1 MAAPLPLSSRPARA
15 LVAWCPNWSIEA
27 VGRTLGS
34 KTPALLA
41 LTRAG
46 RVVAVSPAAADE
58 AVTPGLRI
66 REAQV
71 RCPDLV
77 VLPHDPEVDERHFAP
92 VLRAIEKVVP
102 HVHVSRP
109 GTAALR
115 ITGAARFYGG
125 EDAVAE
131 ALFDQLG
138 DAQVADVRMAIA
150 DGLFA
155 AEQAAYATS
164 GGRPYLNLSP
174 QQTAQFLRTLPVD
187 AVATYVEQPEL
198 AKTLRSMGIRHL
210 GSFAELPREQVHA
223 RFGPAG
229 LRAHRLAGG
238 HDSPLLRSAP
248 IPDDLSVRVA
258 CDPTSDIGLIARTCL
273 RDCRVLTERLRRA
286 GQVCHEIRVSIR
298 AESGMVHERRWRH
311 TWPFGASEM
320 TERVR
325 WQLEDLATE
334 HSGSAHDFDGVTS
347 VTIYA
352 ESPTAAGEHAQGLWG
367 ERPDEH
373 IVHTVTGLQHELGH
387 AGVCSASLVGG
398 RLLHERQEVRP
409 WGEAPPE
416 RSRLEQPWPGTLP
429 GPAPATVF
437 NRARPAEVCAPDGD
451 PVTVDPRGNISGVPA
466 RWRPAHD
473 RSPWRAITHWGG
485 PWPVRQ
491 HWWQKPLQV
500 NRFQVVDEAGEA
512 WLLIVSAQGWWIEAR
527 YD

>member
-1 MAAPLPLSSRPARA
+1 M
-15 LVAWCPNWSIEA
+15 WCPNWSIEA
-27 VGRTLGS
+27 VGRTLGNQA
-34 KTPALLA
+34 PQLLA
-41 LTRAG
+41 LTHAG

-58 AVTPGLRI
+58 AVTTGLRV

-77 VLPHDPEVDERHFAP
+77 VLPHDPDVDERHFAP

-102 HVHVSRP
+102 HVHVVRP

-115 ITGAARFYGG
+115 ITGAARFHGG

-131 ALFDQLG
+131 ALFDQFG
-138 DAQVADVRMAIA
+138 DAQIHDVRIAVA

-164 GGRPYLNLSP
+164 GERPYLNLST
-174 QQTAQFLRTLPVD
+174 QQTTRFLRTLPVES
-187 AVATYVEQPEL
+187 VATHVEQPDL

-210 GSFAELPREQVHA
+210 GGLTKLPASQVHA
-223 RFGPAG
+223 RFGDAG

-238 HDSPLLRSAP
+238 HDSPLLKSAP
-248 IPDDLSVRVA
+248 VPDDLSVRVT
-258 CDPTSDIGLIARTCL
+258 CDPASDAAAIARACL
-273 RDCRVLTERLRRA
+273 RDCRLLTQRLRSG
-286 GQVCHEIRVSIR
+286 GQVCHEIRVSIGT
-298 AESGMVHERRWRH
+298 ESGAVHERRWRH
-311 TWPFGASEM
+311 TWPFGADDM

-325 WQLEDLATE
+325 WQLEDFALE
-334 HSGSAHDFDGVTS
+334 HRDTPSHHFDGVTS

-352 ESPTAAGEHAQGLWG
+352 ESPSAAGEHAQGLWG

-398 RLLHERQEVRP
+398 RLLHERQVVRP
-409 WGEAPPE
+409 WGDAPPE
-416 RSRLEQPWPGTLP
+416 RSRREQPWPGTVP

-437 NRARPAEVCAPDGD
+437 TRARPAEVTDAEGR
-451 PVTVDPRGNISGVPA
+451 PVDVDTRGNISSPPT

-473 RSPWRAITHWGG
+473 RSPWRGITHWNG

-500 NRFQVVDEAGEA
+500 NRFQIIDEAGEA